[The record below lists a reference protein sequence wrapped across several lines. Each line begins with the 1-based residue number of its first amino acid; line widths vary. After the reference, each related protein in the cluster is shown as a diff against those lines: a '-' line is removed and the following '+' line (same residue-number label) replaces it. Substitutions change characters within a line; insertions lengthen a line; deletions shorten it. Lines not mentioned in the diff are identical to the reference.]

1 MRRGLIICALA
12 AAASLTAACGG
23 GAGNA
28 LQSVANAAT
37 KTAGTQSAKF
47 HMDLSETVGP
57 IGPLHFS
64 ADGVTDNTS
73 HSADMT
79 MDLSSIA
86 TLAGQAGGAG
96 QWKAHI
102 VLDGSGSSPVLYLQL
117 PAIDKYLNGKTWVKA
132 DLAAMAK
139 QAGTSI
145 TQLLQTA
152 GNQDPT
158 KALQMLESVGN
169 VTKVGTDTID
179 GAQTT
184 HYSGTIDVKKVAT
197 LLGAQ
202 AKALDQAKVSSI
214 PIDVW
219 IDSDGLVRRMHEHLA
234 YAAGGANATTDLTV
248 DLSDF
253 GVKTSIQAPPA
264 DQTVD
269 VGALKGIGA

>member
-28 LQSVANAAT
+28 LQSVASAAT

-57 IGPLHFS
+57 IGPLHFT
-64 ADGVTDNTS
+64 ADGVSDNAS

-86 TLAGQAGGAG
+86 TLAGQAGGAD
-96 QWKAHI
+96 QWKAHLI
-102 VLDGSGSSPVLYLQL
+102 LDGSGSSPVLYLQL
-117 PAIDKYLNGKTWVKA
+117 PALDKYLNGKTWVKA
-132 DLAAMAK
+132 DLAAMAQK
-139 QAGTSI
+139 AGTSI

-169 VTKVGTDTID
+169 VTKVGTETID
-179 GAQTT
+179 GVDTT
-184 HYSGTIDVKKVAT
+184 HYSGTIDVKKVAA

-202 AKALDQAKVSSI
+202 AKALDQAKVTSI

-219 IDSDGLVRRMHEHLA
+219 IGSDGLVRRMHEHLTYGA
-234 YAAGGANATTDLTV
+234 NGANATTDLTV

-269 VGALKGIGA
+269 VSTLKGIGA